1 LCFETRSQAQKPA
14 HKDLKHND
22 QSAVIALEAAYT
34 PASKRGWLTLCFET
48 RSQAQKPAHKDLK
61 HNDQSAVIA
70 LEAAYAPVSKRA
82 CSRS

>member
-1 LCFETRSQAQKPA
+1 MVHPLGGS
-14 HKDLKHND
+14 
-22 QSAVIALEAAYT
+22 
-34 PASKRGWLTLCFET
+34 ET

>member
-1 LCFETRSQAQKPA
+1 M
-14 HKDLKHND
+14 
-22 QSAVIALEAAYT
+22 
-34 PASKRGWLTLCFET
+34 LCFET